1 MLSTQGR
8 MRLLIFGDVVGKPG
22 RSAVKELLP
31 ELKTRYSPD
40 LTIANVE
47 NLAHGK
53 GITEKTL
60 RELHEAGV
68 DWCMSGDHILEKESA
83 PLLADPNNQ
92 VLRPENFPTGTPGRG
107 HALVETPKGSILLVN
122 LIGQAFFR
130 EGETYSN
137 PFQMI
142 ERILERRRI
151 RTNMTIV
158 DFHAEATSEKVAM
171 GLFLDGRVSVVFGTH
186 THVPTA
192 DLRILPRGTAYRTD
206 LGMTG
211 LRDESLG
218 VGKDIV
224 IANFLHPE
232 TSKPFRWLDDGP
244 RQLHATF
251 VEIDGRTG
259 KVFRVEVIDQDLEP
273 L

>member
-1 MLSTQGR
+1 

-22 RSAVKELLP
+22 RSAIRELLP
-31 ELKTRYSPD
+31 ELKKTHAPD

-53 GITEKTL
+53 GITERTL
-60 RELHEAGV
+60 RELRDAGV

-83 PLLADPNNQ
+83 PLLADPANH
-92 VLRPENFPTGTPGRG
+92 VLRPANFPKDAPGTGV
-107 HALVETPKGSILLVN
+107 AIAETPVGKVLLVN

-130 EGETYSN
+130 DGEKYGN
-137 PFQMI
+137 PFQLI
-142 ERILERRRI
+142 ETILKKHE
-151 RTNMTIV
+151 TKMVVV

-171 GLFLDGRVSVVFGTH
+171 GLFLDGRVSAVFGTH
-186 THVPTA
+186 THVTTA
-192 DLRILPRGTAYRTD
+192 DLRLLPNSTAFRTD

-224 IANFLHPE
+224 IANLLHPE
-232 TSKPFRWLDDGP
+232 TSHAFRWLDDGP
-244 RQLHATF
+244 RQLHASF
-251 VEIDGRTG
+251 VEIDETTG
-259 KVFRVEVIDQDLEP
+259 LATRVVSIDRELP
-273 L
+273 SM